1 MWAQVGFERAA
12 LKHRQLGRVTSFTAQ
27 APILLTG
34 LAVMDE
40 QQRRRISDRL
50 PHDIEQMIMQEDDHK
65 QRAFLIVLNS
75 INNSLIANTHTIQ
88 EVSDKLET
96 HLTNFETHARE
107 EEAVMN
113 KGRGAWKVAAW
124 VVGVVQVVGL
134 AVWADM
140 RGDMKSLHADVSAL
154 VASDAQL
161 TTRVAVL
168 EKRK

>member
-1 MWAQVGFERAA
+1 
-12 LKHRQLGRVTSFTAQ
+12 
-27 APILLTG
+27 
-34 LAVMDE
+34 MDDLHK
-40 QQRRRISDRL
+40 RRISDKL
-50 PHDIEQMIMQEDDHK
+50 PHDIEQMIMQEDDPK

-88 EVSDKLET
+88 DVSDKLEQ

-124 VVGVVQVVGL
+124 VVGVAQVV
-134 AVWADM
+134 AVSLWVET
-140 RGDMKSLHADVSAL
+140 RSDMKALHLGLETL
-154 VASDAQL
+154 VAADAIL
-161 TTRVAVL
+161 NTRVAVL